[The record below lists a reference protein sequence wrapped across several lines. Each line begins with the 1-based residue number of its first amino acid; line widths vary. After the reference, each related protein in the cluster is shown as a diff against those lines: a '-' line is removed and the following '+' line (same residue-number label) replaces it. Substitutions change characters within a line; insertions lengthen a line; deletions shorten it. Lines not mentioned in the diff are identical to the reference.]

1 MFPLNYFNLSDEVST
16 IRVSDEVSTIRVSE
30 WNKEASLNS
39 HPVSLTHPLKRMVLT
54 QNITRI

>member
-1 MFPLNYFNLSDEVST
+1 MNYFNLSDEVST